1 MPATITSVKR
11 LLTITALL
19 GLCGVAAGFAYQTAA
34 RERDYRALVARGD
47 ASLAAAQT
55 FEAIEAYSGAIALR
69 PGSMLAHLRRGETY
83 RRRGDLEAAARDF
96 RRAATIDPSA
106 TRPLEA
112 LGDVLYERGRFARAV
127 ETYLQLLRLDDASAP
142 VTYKLALARYRG
154 GDLTGAASTVQQAIS
169 IDDEHAEAFYL
180 LGLCLSDSSRPSE
193 AVTAFERAVALSP
206 GLIPAREE
214 LAALYADLNKKTDEL
229 EELQTIAGLDR
240 TRPER
245 HVELGL
251 AQARHG
257 QSELAVLTLAQALER
272 ASGQPLVYSALG
284 RVWLDIAVSRSE
296 TLPPFERRVA
306 LGKAIEALERVAPTA
321 DASSEVMTLYGRALL
336 RNDEPEEA
344 ERVLQQA
351 TRRYPVDAA
360 AFLAYAS
367 VAERQNHLDA
377 ARGALIEYGSLVV
390 EEPDFAA
397 RARHIGTLSMR
408 LDDPPTA
415 ALWFERAAAGR
426 PGDVG
431 LLGDLA
437 EAQMAAGQRA
447 EAAATLTRALER
459 SPDNARLLALST
471 RASRPQ

>member
-1 MPATITSVKR
+1 MGLPVKR

-19 GLCGVAAGFAYQTAA
+19 GLCGVTAGFAYQAAA

-47 ASLAAAQT
+47 AALSGEHT

-112 LGDVLYERGRFARAV
+112 LGDALYERGRFARAV
-127 ETYLQLLRLDDASAP
+127 ETYQERLRLDDASEP
-142 VTYKLALARYRG
+142 VTYKLALARYRAG
-154 GDLTGAASTVQQAIS
+154 NLTGATAAIQQALLM
-169 IDDEHAEAFYL
+169 DQAHAEAFYL
-180 LGLCLSDSSRPSE
+180 LGLCLIDSSRPSE
-193 AVTAFERAVALSP
+193 AVAAFEKAVALSP

-214 LAALYADLNKKTDEL
+214 LAALYATLNKRTDEL

-245 HVELGL
+245 QVELGL

-257 QSELAVLTLAQALER
+257 QSELAVLTLGQALER
-272 ASGQPLVYSALG
+272 SPGQHLVYSALG

-296 TLPPFERRVA
+296 TLPPLERRVA
-306 LGKAIEALERVAPTA
+306 LGKAVEALERVVPAA

-336 RNDEPEEA
+336 RNDQPEEA

-351 TRRYPVDAA
+351 TRRYPVDPA

-367 VAERQNHLDA
+367 VAERQSHLDA
-377 ARGALIEYGSLVV
+377 ARGALIEYGTLIVA
-390 EEPDFAA
+390 EPDFAA

-408 LDDPPTA
+408 LNDPTTA
-415 ALWFERAAAGR
+415 AVWFERASAGR

-431 LLGDLA
+431 LLADLA
-437 EAQMAAGQRA
+437 EAQLGAGRGVD
-447 EAAATLTRALER
+447 AAATLARALER
-459 SPDNARLLALST
+459 SPDNTRLLTMAG
-471 RASRPQ
+471 RARRPQ

>member
-1 MPATITSVKR
+1 MCSVVKR
-11 LLTITALL
+11 LLAVMALL
-19 GLCGVAAGFAYQTAA
+19 GLCAVAAGFAYQAAA

-47 ASLAAAQT
+47 AALAGDHP

-69 PGSMLAHLRRGETY
+69 PASMLAHLRRGETY

-96 RRAATIDPSA
+96 RRAATIDPTA

-112 LGDVLYERGRFARAV
+112 LGDALFERGRFVRAV
-127 ETYLQLLRLDDASAP
+127 ETYQERLRLDDASKS
-142 VTYKLALARYRG
+142 VTYTLALARYRA
-154 GDLTGAASTVQQAIS
+154 GDLTGATTAAQQAVRM
-169 IDDEHAEAFYL
+169 DESHAEAHYL
-180 LGLCLSDSSRPSE
+180 LGLCLVDASRPSD
-193 AVTAFERAVALSP
+193 AMGAFEKAVALSP

-214 LAALYADLNKKTDEL
+214 LASLYAVLDQRSDEL

-245 HVELGL
+245 QIDLGL

-257 QSELAVLTLAQALER
+257 QSELAVLTLGQALER
-272 ASGQPLVYSALG
+272 PAGQPLAYAALG
-284 RVWLDIAVSRSE
+284 RVWLDVAVSRSE
-296 TLPPFERRVA
+296 TLPPLERRVA
-306 LGKAIEALERVAPTA
+306 LGKAVEALERVAPMA

-336 RNDEPEEA
+336 RNDQPDEA

-351 TRRYPVDAA
+351 TRRYPVDPA

-367 VAERQNHLDA
+367 VAERQDHLEA
-377 ARGALIEYGSLVV
+377 ARGALIEYGALVL

-408 LDDPPTA
+408 LGDPATA
-415 ALWFERAAAGR
+415 LMWFEQALSGR

-431 LLGDLA
+431 LLADVA
-437 EAQMAAGQRA
+437 AAQLAAGRGA
-447 EAAATLTRALER
+447 DAAATLARALER
-459 SPDNARLLALST
+459 SPDNARLLALAA
-471 RASRPQ
+471 RARRSK